1 MFLNF
6 DLTRLSEY
14 TFYVIFVVMLL
25 GTGVFNMLLM
35 RQISLMNRVFHTPW
49 SGFFNLVAFIAL
61 CVVGGLLVFSLF
73 YLIP

>member
-1 MFLNF
+1 MFEQF

-14 TFYVIFVVMLL
+14 TFYVIFVVVLL
-25 GTGVFNMLLM
+25 GAGVFNLILM

-49 SGFFNLVAFIAL
+49 SGFFSFMAFAAL
-61 CVVGGLLVFSLF
+61 CVVGGLLVFSVF